1 MVLSTAVLASSELD
15 SLYNAYIKE
24 RNESKKTEILLKYAN
39 ELKYQ
44 NIDSAFVCV
53 GIAYSNAVSLKSEL
67 LQAEAA
73 IQFAKC
79 EEYKSNYRAA
89 LKYAF
94 MAANLFRKNKDK
106 PGLAKTYTSMGVIYW
121 YQGLYRQAIDYFQ
134 KNILLSTELN
144 DQDGLAASYGNL
156 AIIFDEE
163 GKLDSSLAYYNKA
176 LKIYSS
182 TNNQT
187 QLASCYDNMS
197 IVFLQYKDF
206 NKAIEYHAKG
216 FDLRKKNADT
226 VGIMASL
233 ENLGTI
239 YLRQNKPDKAIEVSK
254 EVVKM
259 ANRRGAKEDLKYAL
273 INLKDAYALKKDF
286 ASAFEYQK
294 KLLWLKDSLRN
305 KEINDQIAELEAR
318 YNNEEK
324 RKELSEIK
332 FEQKLKEKENENS
345 SRKKNYAI
353 ITLMIGG
360 IAFLVV
366 TFLIFKRYKEKQK
379 VAEVLEKK
387 NEAINKQK
395 KIIDKAYRA
404 LEEINTD
411 ITDSIKYAKRI
422 QEVIFPPQKLIDD
435 VLPQSF
441 VLFKPKDI
449 VSGDFYWME
458 KVGNYVYF
466 AVVDCTGHGVPGAF
480 MSIVGH
486 NLLNKAIHEYK
497 CVTTS
502 EILNQVN
509 KGLYDILRQTVN
521 DMGVRDGMEITLCR
535 WEKAK
540 GELMFSGANHVMYGV
555 SNNELFIHKGD
566 KHPIDAFYDS
576 ELKQF
581 SQAIIKVNKGDVFY
595 LTSDG
600 YADQFGGPT
609 ASFSKGYGS
618 GKKFKS
624 KQLQEIFL
632 SIHTKEMNEQK
643 AALNSIF
650 YQWRGE
656 LEQVD
661 DILIFGVKF

>member
-1 MVLSTAVLASSELD
+1 MAAEQDT
-15 SLYNAYIKE
+15 SLTKYLKE
-24 RNESKKTEILLKYAN
+24 KDLKKKTVFLLAYAN

-44 NIDSAFVCV
+44 NVDSAFVCI
-53 GIAYSNAVSLKSEL
+53 GIAYSNAINLKDEL

-94 MAANLFRKNKDK
+94 MAANLYRKNKDK

-134 KNILLSTELN
+134 KNIVLSAELN
-144 DQDGLAASYGNL
+144 DKEGLAASYGNL

-163 GKLDSSLAYYNKA
+163 AKLDSSLFYYNKA
-176 LKIYSS
+176 LKIYLSS
-182 TNNQT
+182 DSRA

-197 IVFLQYKDF
+197 LIYLQKNDF
-206 NKAIEYHAKG
+206 SNAIDIHKKG
-216 FDLRKKNADT
+216 FDIRKQIGDT

-239 YLRQNKPDKAIEVSK
+239 FLKQNKPDKAIEVSK
-254 EVVKM
+254 EVIQI
-259 ANRRGAKEDLKYAL
+259 AGRRGAKEDLKYAL
-273 INLKDAYALKKDF
+273 INLKEAYAMKKDF
-286 ASAFEYQK
+286 GAAFEYQQ
-294 KLLWLKDSLRN
+294 KLMWLKDSLRN
-305 KEINDQIAELEAR
+305 KEISDQVAELEAR
-318 YNNEEK
+318 FSNEEK
-324 RKELSEIK
+324 TKELNEIK
-332 FEQKLKEKENENS
+332 FEQRLKEKENENS
-345 SRKKNYAI
+345 NRKKNYVI
-353 ITLMIGG
+353 ICLIIGG
-360 IAFLVV
+360 AAFILIAFL
-366 TFLIFKRYKEKQK
+366 LYKRFKEKQK
-379 VAEVLEKK
+379 VAEELEKK

-395 KIIDKAYRA
+395 KIIDRAYRE
-404 LEEINTD
+404 LENINTD
-411 ITDSIKYAKRI
+411 ITDSIRYAKRI
-422 QEVIFPPQKLIDD
+422 QEVIFPPEKLIAEL
-435 VLPQSF
+435 LPQSF

-486 NLLNKAIHEYK
+486 NLLNKAIHEHK
-497 CVTTS
+497 CETTS
-502 EILNQVN
+502 QILNQVN
-509 KGLYDILRQTVN
+509 KGLYDILHQTKN
-521 DMGVRDGMEITLCR
+521 DFGVRDGMEITLCR
-535 WEKAK
+535 WDKEKN
-540 GELMFSGANHVMYGV
+540 ELMFSGANHIMYGI
-555 SNNELFIHKGD
+555 SNNELVVHKGD
-566 KHPIDAFYDS
+566 KHPIDAFYDT

-581 SQAIIKVNKGDVFY
+581 SQTIIKVNKGDTFY

-600 YADQFGGPT
+600 YSDQFGGPT

-624 KQLQEIFL
+624 KQLQETFL
-632 SIHTKEMNEQK
+632 AIHAKSMSEQK
-643 AALNSIF
+643 KELNRIF
-650 YQWRGE
+650 NDWRGE

-661 DILIFGVKF
+661 DILIFGVQF